1 MVFKGQTVDSEMLVT
16 LAACTQWVIGL
27 GTFYFS
33 FFFFFLELPTVGGG
47 VASVTNWS
55 LLSNRERRLL
65 NQPIH
70 IFIRAEERLYSKYT
84 HHRQNKASDDQITSC
99 HLLHLARRSTK
110 VLHTDCGRV
119 EY

>member
-47 VASVTNWS
+47 GG
-55 LLSNRERRLL
+55 EC
-65 NQPIH
+65 
-70 IFIRAEERLYSKYT
+70 
-84 HHRQNKASDDQITSC
+84 D
-99 HLLHLARRSTK
+99 
-110 VLHTDCGRV
+110 
-119 EY
+119 